1 MSLNIFCILESLKAT
16 SIERIFTIM
25 VKFSGISIA
34 PSVASRS
41 KVTEL
46 IFEKFSLGKILVAFI
61 FHLGKNSID
70 SVGPFPIVQNT

>member
-1 MSLNIFCILESLKAT
+1 
-16 SIERIFTIM
+16 
-25 VKFSGISIA
+25 
-34 PSVASRS
+34 
-41 KVTEL
+41 L